1 MRKNPVKQALA
12 AGQVQLGCALA
23 QLRSQEVARILAAA
37 GFHWAFVDMEHG
49 GFDYETVQDIC
60 RISSYVGFAPIVR
73 VPDMQYPLV
82 ARALD
87 CGSAGIIFPR
97 VESAELL
104 ERAISWTKFPP
115 EGIRG
120 FGLQTMHVDYE
131 AATIPQIL
139 EHMNENLLVV
149 LQIETALGVEIR
161 EELLAV
167 PGIDAVLIGPV
178 DLSIS
183 LGCPG
188 DFQNP
193 KMVQAMEAVRD
204 TCVRRG
210 IAPGTQTRSLALAKF
225 WRERGMRFLG
235 CSSETG
241 MMMEKAT
248 EITNALK

>member
-12 AGQVQLGCALA
+12 AGQVQLGCAFA

-37 GFHWAFVDMEHG
+37 GFDWAFVDMEHG

-60 RISSYVGFAPIVR
+60 RISAYTGFTPIVR

-87 CGSAGIIFPR
+87 CGSGGIIFPR

-104 ERAISWTKFPP
+104 EKAISWTKFPP
-115 EGIRG
+115 EGVRG
-120 FGLQTMHVDYE
+120 FGLSTMHVAYE
-131 AATIPQIL
+131 SATIPEIL
-139 EHMNENLLVV
+139 NHTNENLLVV
-149 LQIETALGVEIR
+149 LQIETALAVEIR

-167 PGIDAVLIGPV
+167 PGIDAVMIGPV

-193 KMVQAMEAVRD
+193 KMIDAMEAVRD
-204 TCVRRG
+204 TCNRRG
-210 IAPGTQTRSLALAKF
+210 IAPGTQARTLALSKF
-225 WRERGMRFLG
+225 WRDRGMRFLG

-241 MMMEKAT
+241 MLLERAT
-248 EITNALK
+248 ELVKALR